1 MSQYQDPQMAELSMM
16 LGNYNNNNSNSMMNI
31 VPMLMAQN
39 QEGKNIDPR
48 LMQAMM
54 MNSMMAGFNINDNN
68 NRY

>member
-1 MSQYQDPQMAELSMM
+1 
-16 LGNYNNNNSNSMMNI
+16 MMNM

-54 MNSMMAGFNINDNN
+54 MNSMMAGFSNNDNN